1 MTNIHMSF
9 HRELN
14 CANKQRRA
22 AVTPVINSSLTK
34 AAVPS
39 IMPDATRHFDLMAA
53 ALEYEVICP
62 NCARVELASTS
73 DMVKHLC
80 NCGYGVYVEMLRTS
94 PN

>member
-1 MTNIHMSF
+1 MANISSIF
-9 HRELN
+9 SQDLN
-14 CANKQRRA
+14 CVRKGQPEA
-22 AVTPVINSSLTK
+22 AMLGIITK
-34 AAVPS
+34 ADVPS
-39 IMPDATRHFDLMAA
+39 KVPDAIKHFGIIAA

-73 DMVKHLC
+73 DLFKHKC